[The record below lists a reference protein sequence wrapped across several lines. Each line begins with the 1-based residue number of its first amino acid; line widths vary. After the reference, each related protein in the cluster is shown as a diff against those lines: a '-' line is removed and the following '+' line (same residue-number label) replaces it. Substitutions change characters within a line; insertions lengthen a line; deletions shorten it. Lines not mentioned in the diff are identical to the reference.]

1 MVQVKVLRDFTQA
14 GERVRLGRTIYS
26 GADRSAT
33 VMQLNASAAAAA
45 AAAAAA
51 SAAGQEFVTVTSAVA
66 GGGGTLGIA
75 VPAEPA
81 LMTETVGAS
90 AGGDGG
96 SVAAPGYSPYFAC
109 FVAPVA
115 YCLGD
120 KHALWRLWKELG

>member
-45 AAAAAA
+45 AA

-66 GGGGTLGIA
+66 GGGGALGIA

-81 LMTETVGAS
+81 IITETVGAS

-96 SVAAPGYSPYFAC
+96 SVASPSYSPYFAC

-120 KHALWRLWKELG
+120 EHVLWRLWKELG

>member
-1 MVQVKVLRDFTQA
+1 VQVKVLRDFTQA

-33 VMQLNASAAAAA
+33 VMQLNVSAAAA

-51 SAAGQEFVTVTSAVA
+51 SATGQEFVTATSAVA
-66 GGGGTLGIA
+66 GGGGTLDIA
-75 VPAEPA
+75 VLAEPA
-81 LMTETVGAS
+81 IITETVGAS

-96 SVAAPGYSPYFAC
+96 SVAAPSYSPYFAC